1 MEINGKPV
9 KTRDDLV
16 QEVMAT
22 KPGTTVPL
30 KVLRDKQ
37 EKTLNV
43 TVGELDL
50 DSETQTASDGRGSAE
65 RGCDA
70 PASACRSATS
80 TRSGRA
86 V

>member
-1 MEINGKPV
+1 
-9 KTRDDLV
+9 
-16 QEVMAT
+16 MAT

-50 DSETQTASDGRGSAE
+50 DAETQTASNDEDQQNEDASGRLRHVA
-65 RGCDA
+65 RQ
-70 PASACRSATS
+70 PQR
-80 TRSGRA
+80 RSGRA
-86 V
+86 G